1 MEDVQDNRLVRK
13 YFKCSKCKLFDA
25 HLVNP
30 LLTNIR
36 CGTCS
41 SFLKEISEEEYK
53 KLKQLYKERRKG
65 NQNRH
70 NNNPNRPPSNAHQN
84 ERENRNRNRDRG
96 NNNRENQERRQRGQ
110 SSLHSSRI
118 IFNNINERNNNNYN
132 NNCNN
137 INNHNNNNYNNHHYN
152 NNYNNINN
160 HNNININI
168 NRNNNNINRNNRN
181 NNRQQR
187 RDNHQHNRRRDHS
200 SERSNNV
207 LQNLLGNIFRPLS
220 NMANPLIFGNVN
232 RNPFRI
238 VVQRQNVSHDI
249 FDPIFSTFGSMFN
262 GAFQDNYS
270 SNFSSNYRGNFINE
284 ILRILEQN
292 QAENRR
298 EAHPPTSNENL
309 NKLKKFNMTE
319 KYCKKEKDGK
329 YELPNCCI
337 CLDEIALGE
346 KTILLPCGHMFHSDC
361 IVTWLKKNNTCPM
374 CRFEIK

>member
-13 YFKCSKCKLFDA
+13 YFKCSKCKIFNA
-25 HLVNP
+25 QLVNP
-30 LLTNIR
+30 LLTNIK
-36 CGTCS
+36 CGKCS
-41 SFLKEISEEEYK
+41 SFFKEISEEEYK
-53 KLKQLYKERRKG
+53 KLKQLYKERGEG

-84 ERENRNRNRDRG
+84 ERENRKRNINRNRD
-96 NNNRENQERRQRGQ
+96 NNNRENQERHQRGQ

-132 NNCNN
+132 NNR
-137 INNHNNNNYNNHHYN
+137 
-152 NNYNNINN
+152 NN

-168 NRNNNNINRNNRN
+168 NRNNNNINRNNRNNNIN

-200 SERSNNV
+200 SERSNNI
-207 LQNLLGNIFRPLS
+207 LHNLLGNIFRPLS
-220 NMANPLIFGNVN
+220 NMANPMIFGNVN

-238 VVQRQNVSHDI
+238 LVQRQNVPHYI

-298 EAHPPTSNENL
+298 EAHPPTSQENL